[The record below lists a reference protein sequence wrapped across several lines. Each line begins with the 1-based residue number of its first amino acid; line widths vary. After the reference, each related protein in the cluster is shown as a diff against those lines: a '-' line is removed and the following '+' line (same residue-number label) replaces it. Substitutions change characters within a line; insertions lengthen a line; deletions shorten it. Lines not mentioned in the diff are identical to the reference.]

1 MVQDD
6 AGPPPAG
13 SDRPLRLTLVAS
25 IGAENVKPSGQ
36 LEVKPLGVATF
47 KPGPSVL
54 VKLRF
59 VEVIKGI
66 PDPELFVIT
75 NVKLSV
81 VAGVGGTGMGTE
93 GKAKFMLILGGE
105 NCAQAPP
112 APNTAI
118 TPTAIIILRVLKI
131 FIKQSP
137 LLQTG
142 GLNVN
147 SRKGSF
153 T

>member
-25 IGAENVKPSGQ
+25 IGAENVKPAGQ
-36 LEVKPLGVATF
+36 LDVNPVGVATF

-59 VEVIKGI
+59 VEGFAA
-66 PDPELFVIT
+66 PELLVIT

-81 VAGVGGTGMGTE
+81 VGGVGGTGMGTL
-93 GKAKFMLILGGE
+93 GKAKFILMLGGE
-105 NCAQAPP
+105 
-112 APNTAI
+112 I
-118 TPTAIIILRVLKI
+118 
-131 FIKQSP
+131 
-137 LLQTG
+137 
-142 GLNVN
+142 
-147 SRKGSF
+147 
-153 T
+153 